1 MKINKI
7 KHSSSIFVLKNTSI
21 KQAMKILNFSRF
33 KTLLV
38 VENLKEKKL
47 IGSVTDGDIRRA
59 LINGFKLNNKVE
71 KISFKNCF
79 YIMNLREIYKNIR
92 KIREYSIE
100 VVPLLNKKKRIEEIF
115 HIERKDKDIDQKQI
129 LINKKNPILLMAGG
143 KGTRLGELTKK
154 KPKPILTIEKISIIE
169 RILNQLIDQG
179 YNNIYISIHYL
190 ASKVKKHLNKYKNR
204 VKIKYIEE
212 KKPLGTIGSF
222 RNINVKNKR
231 PIIIIYSDIF
241 TNFDLEKMLNFHA
254 KTKSKITIIG
264 KKHYIQNPYGVLKI
278 NKKGK
283 LLKILEKPKTETLI
297 STGIFVINHE
307 LQKFVKRNTKTE
319 MDFFLN
325 KILEKKMRISV
336 FNQDD
341 YWYDLGN
348 KVKFQ
353 NFKTFLNDY

>member
-1 MKINKI
+1 MDEK
-7 KHSSSIFVLKNTSI
+7 
-21 KQAMKILNFSRF
+21 SRH
-33 KTLLV
+33 
-38 VENLKEKKL
+38 
-47 IGSVTDGDIRRA
+47 
-59 LINGFKLNNKVE
+59 
-71 KISFKNCF
+71 
-79 YIMNLREIYKNIR
+79 IY
-92 KIREYSIE
+92 
-100 VVPLLNKKKRIEEIF
+100 
-115 HIERKDKDIDQKQI
+115 
-129 LINKKNPILLMAGG
+129 
-143 KGTRLGELTKK
+143 
-154 KPKPILTIEKISIIE
+154 
-169 RILNQLIDQG
+169 
-179 YNNIYISIHYL
+179 
-190 ASKVKKHLNKYKNR
+190 
-204 VKIKYIEE
+204 
-212 KKPLGTIGSF
+212 F
-222 RNINVKNKR
+222 RM
-231 PIIIIYSDIF
+231 
-241 TNFDLEKMLNFHA
+241 E
-254 KTKSKITIIG
+254 